1 MPRQKTIS
9 RTISVSTVEDG
20 VSQPSYIE
28 VQEAW
33 SNQATT
39 ASASTMPSD
48 CTESSWKA
56 YTPANSSNRAYLW
69 RRSRTM
75 TLNSSTRTYT
85 AGTWSYQRLSG
96 TNGTSINPRGLVADA
111 SKRSSGSATLVD
123 GTVITM
129 ANGDC
134 VTQQDNGHLY
144 QWVTEGSGRWID
156 LGVFQGEPG
165 KTYYTHIAWATGVTL
180 SSSQIDIPDGQQT
193 RPNAT
198 AVTGFTIAPTSQMP
212 WMGVLVDENTAD
224 STTATDY
231 TWNNVKG
238 EQGDGGVNYEIRSAI
253 GVIKIASDSTT
264 GTLTVT
270 VYFYKL
276 QDGTL
281 SAYSCYASAY
291 RRKGTTYTRITRRTS
306 KGTSMAISSAAVSS
320 DPQNSNYADAVVVFM
335 TDTSTG
341 SASAAPSTYL
351 AKLEIPV
358 VKDGDTGP
366 GGSDG
371 RPGRFY
377 YYAQEWQNSSLVSY
391 DVTDAMAPF
400 FSYYE
405 NYYVFNPK
413 TPGRYTMA
421 EMGAPYHYESIGGSQ
436 QIVYNENWE
445 IMVNDF
451 KYLIT
456 EAIFGSFAKFG
467 ASIINGDFLMSQYVI
482 ALGLGNTKQAVNN
495 ATKYQYCDP
504 DDMFGEGD
512 MYEDISD
519 RSIFPL
525 VHNGLI
531 DVENGDFSESVRS
544 DLCSLTWGGKMYSI
558 ELECFSNGADLE
570 VVLAMSGFGNNPSN
584 PSWSVGTIPQEYRDD
599 NTFFSHYFFVTPN
612 INTSSSFALYFRLS
626 SSGNGEYAE
635 ARNIRIRRVKFVP
648 QFCLDMKKG
657 KMVANNIV
665 ARGQLHGGS
674 ISYKTAPC
682 SANYG
687 VRLVTDET
695 IVTLSHNFYEG
706 TVVLPEPSADNEGHV
721 IEIFNGM
728 KLSFNWYLSF
738 VGFTDGLSGHQ
749 GFWNPFSGIVCLAP
763 GGGVNYLGWSGSRYG
778 ASYKSAALDGIT
790 YIKLICKNSWWNV
803 LKIEGSYRRDNNVMP
818 YLINTMVPDEG
829 IN

>member
-1 MPRQKTIS
+1 MAVKSIS
-9 RTISVSTVEDG
+9 RAICVTTVEDG
-20 VSQPSYIE
+20 QSQPYYIE
-28 VQEAW
+28 IQEAW

-48 CTESSWKA
+48 CTESSWKT
-56 YTPANSSNRAYLW
+56 YTPANSNNRAYLW
-69 RRSRTM
+69 IRQRQM
-75 TLNSSTRTYT
+75 TWNESSCQYVG
-85 AGTWSYQRLSG
+85 GTWNYKRLDG
-96 TNGTSINPRGLVADA
+96 TNGTSINPRGAVTDA
-111 SKRSSGSATLVD
+111 SKRSTGSATLTD

-144 QWVTEGSGRWID
+144 QWVTEGGGSWID
-156 LGVFQGEPG
+156 LGIFQGEPG
-165 KTYYTHIAWATGVTL
+165 KTYYTHIAWATSVTM
-180 SSSQIDIPDGQQT
+180 SSTELEIPDGQLT

-198 AVTGFTIAPTSQMP
+198 AVTGFTIGPTSQMP
-212 WMGVLVDENTAD
+212 WMGVLVDENTTD

-238 EQGDGGVNYEIRSAI
+238 AQGDGGVTYEIRSAI
-253 GVIKIASDSTT
+253 GTIKIAADATT

-281 SAYSCYASAY
+281 SAFSCYASAY
-291 RRKGTTYTRITRRTS
+291 RRYGTTYSRITRRTS

-320 DPQNSNYADAVVVFM
+320 VSGNANYAEAVVVFM
-335 TDTSTG
+335 TASSSGT
-341 SASAAPSTYL
+341 ASAAPSSYL

-366 GGSDG
+366 GGTNG

-377 YYAQEWQNSSLVSY
+377 YYAQEWQNSALVSY

-400 FSYYE
+400 FGYYE
-405 NYYVFNPK
+405 KYYVFNPT

-421 EMGAPYHYESIGGSQ
+421 EMGAPYHYESIDGTQ
-436 QIVYNENWE
+436 KIVYNENWE
-445 IMVNDF
+445 EMWNDF

-456 EAIFGSFAKFG
+456 EAIFGEFAKFG

-525 VHNGLI
+525 VHSSLI
-531 DVENGDFSESVRS
+531 EVENGEFSESVKS
-544 DLCSLTWGGKMYSI
+544 NQCNLTWGGRMYSI
-558 ELECFSNGADLE
+558 ELESFSNGADLE
-570 VVLAMSGFGNNPSN
+570 VVLALSGFGNTPSN
-584 PSWSVGTIPQEYRDD
+584 PSWSVATIPEEYHDD
-599 NTFFSHYFFVTPN
+599 TTFYTHRFFIQPN
-612 INTSSSFALYFRLS
+612 IDTSVPFSLYFRLS
-626 SSGNGEYAE
+626 SSGDGEYAE
-635 ARNIRIRRVKFVP
+635 VRNICIRRVKFVP

-674 ISYKTAPC
+674 ISHKTAPC

-706 TVVLPEPSADNEGHV
+706 TVVLPEPSADNEGHI

-728 KLSFNWYLSF
+728 KLSFIWYLSF

-763 GGGVNYLGWSGSRYG
+763 GGGVNYLGWNGSRYG

-790 YIKLICKNSWWNV
+790 YIKLICKNSWWHV
-803 LKIEGSYRRDNNVMP
+803 LKIEGSYLRDNNVMP
-818 YLINTMVPDEG
+818 YLLNTMVPDEG

>member
-1 MPRQKTIS
+1 MAVKSIS
-9 RTISVSTVEDG
+9 RAICVTTVEDG
-20 VSQPSYIE
+20 QSQPYYIE
-28 VQEAW
+28 IQEAW

-48 CTESSWKA
+48 CTESSWKT
-56 YTPANSSNRAYLW
+56 YTPANSNNRAYLW
-69 RRSRTM
+69 IRQRQMTWNESSRQ
-75 TLNSSTRTYT
+75 YVG
-85 AGTWSYQRLSG
+85 GTWNYKRLDG
-96 TNGTSINPRGLVADA
+96 TNGTSINPRGAVTDA
-111 SKRSSGSATLVD
+111 SKRSTGSATLTD

-144 QWVTEGSGRWID
+144 QWVTEGGGSWID
-156 LGVFQGEPG
+156 LGIFQGEPG
-165 KTYYTHIAWATGVTL
+165 KTYYTHIAWATSVTM
-180 SSSQIDIPDGQQT
+180 SSTELEIPDGQLT

-198 AVTGFTIAPTSQMP
+198 DVTGFTIGPTSQMP
-212 WMGVLVDENTAD
+212 WMGVLVDENTTD

-238 EQGDGGVNYEIRSAI
+238 AQGDGGVTYEIRSAI
-253 GVIKIASDSTT
+253 GTIKIAADATT

-281 SAYSCYASAY
+281 SAFSCYASAY
-291 RRKGTTYTRITRRTS
+291 RRYGTTYSRITRRTS

-320 DPQNSNYADAVVVFM
+320 VSGNANYAEAVVVFM
-335 TDTSTG
+335 TASSSGT
-341 SASAAPSTYL
+341 ASAAPSSYL

-366 GGSDG
+366 GGTNG

-377 YYAQEWQNSSLVSY
+377 YYAQEWQNSALVSY

-400 FSYYE
+400 FGYYE
-405 NYYVFNPK
+405 KYYVFNPT

-421 EMGAPYHYESIGGSQ
+421 EMGAPYHYESIDGTQ
-436 QIVYNENWE
+436 KIVYNENWE
-445 IMVNDF
+445 EMWNDF

-456 EAIFGSFAKFG
+456 EAIFGEFAKFG

-482 ALGLGNTKQAVNN
+482 ALGLGNTKQVVNN
-495 ATKYQYCDP
+495 ATKYQYVDP

-525 VHNGLI
+525 VHSSLI
-531 DVENGDFSESVRS
+531 EVENGEFSESVKS
-544 DLCSLTWGGKMYSI
+544 NQCNLTWGGRMYSI
-558 ELECFSNGADLE
+558 ELESFSNGADLE
-570 VVLAMSGFGNNPSN
+570 VVLALSGFGNTPSN
-584 PSWSVGTIPQEYRDD
+584 PSWSVATIPEEYHDD
-599 NTFFSHYFFVTPN
+599 TTFYTHRFFIQPN
-612 INTSSSFALYFRLS
+612 IDTSAPFSLYFRLS
-626 SSGNGEYAE
+626 SSGDGEYAE
-635 ARNIRIRRVKFVP
+635 VRNICIRRVKFLP

-706 TVVLPEPSADNEGHV
+706 TVVLPEPSADNEGHI

-763 GGGVNYLGWSGSRYG
+763 GGGVNYLGWNGSRYG

-790 YIKLICKNSWWNV
+790 YIKLICKNSWWHV
-803 LKIEGSYRRDNNVMP
+803 LKIEGSYQRDNNVMP
-818 YLINTMVPDEG
+818 YLLNTMVPDEG

>member
-1 MPRQKTIS
+1 MAVKSIS
-9 RTISVSTVEDG
+9 RAICVTTVEDG
-20 VSQPSYIE
+20 QSQPYYIE
-28 VQEAW
+28 IQEAW

-48 CTESSWKA
+48 CTESSWKT
-56 YTPANSSNRAYLW
+56 YTPANSNNRAYLW
-69 RRSRTM
+69 IRQRQMTWNESSRQ
-75 TLNSSTRTYT
+75 YVG
-85 AGTWSYQRLSG
+85 GTWNYKRLDG
-96 TNGTSINPRGLVADA
+96 TNGTSINPRGAVTDA
-111 SKRSSGSATLVD
+111 SKRSTGSATLTD

-144 QWVTEGSGRWID
+144 QWVTEGGGSWID
-156 LGVFQGEPG
+156 LGIFQGEPG
-165 KTYYTHIAWATGVTL
+165 KTYYTHIAWATSVTM
-180 SSSQIDIPDGQQT
+180 SSTELEIPDGQLT

-198 AVTGFTIAPTSQMP
+198 AVTGFTIGPTSQMP
-212 WMGVLVDENTAD
+212 WMGVLVDENTTD

-238 EQGDGGVNYEIRSAI
+238 AQGDGGVTYEIRSAI
-253 GVIKIASDSTT
+253 GTIKIAADATT

-281 SAYSCYASAY
+281 SAFSCYASAY
-291 RRKGTTYTRITRRTS
+291 RRYGTTYSRITRRTS

-320 DPQNSNYADAVVVFM
+320 VSGNANYAEAVVVFM
-335 TDTSTG
+335 TASSSGT
-341 SASAAPSTYL
+341 ASAAPSSYL

-366 GGSDG
+366 GGTNG

-377 YYAQEWQNSSLVSY
+377 YYAQEWQNSALVSY

-400 FSYYE
+400 FGYYE
-405 NYYVFNPK
+405 KYYVFNPT

-421 EMGAPYHYESIGGSQ
+421 EMGAPYHYESIDGTQ
-436 QIVYNENWE
+436 KIVYNENWE
-445 IMVNDF
+445 EMWNDF

-456 EAIFGSFAKFG
+456 EAIFGEFAKFG

-482 ALGLGNTKQAVNN
+482 ALGLGNTKQVVNN
-495 ATKYQYCDP
+495 ATKYQYVDP

-525 VHNGLI
+525 VHSSLI
-531 DVENGDFSESVRS
+531 EVENGEFSESVKS
-544 DLCSLTWGGKMYSI
+544 NQCNLTWGGRMYSI
-558 ELECFSNGADLE
+558 ELESFSNGADLE
-570 VVLAMSGFGNNPSN
+570 VVLALSGFGNTPSN
-584 PSWSVGTIPQEYRDD
+584 PSWSVATIPEEYHDD
-599 NTFFSHYFFVTPN
+599 TTFYTHRFFIQPN
-612 INTSSSFALYFRLS
+612 IDTSVPFSLYFRLS
-626 SSGNGEYAE
+626 SSGDGEYAE
-635 ARNIRIRRVKFVP
+635 VRNICIRRVKFVP

-674 ISYKTAPC
+674 ISHKTAPC

-706 TVVLPEPSADNEGHV
+706 TVVLPEPSADNEGHI

-763 GGGVNYLGWSGSRYG
+763 GGGVNYLGWNGSRYG

-790 YIKLICKNSWWNV
+790 YIKLICKNSWWHV
-803 LKIEGSYRRDNNVMP
+803 LKIEGSYLRDNNVMP
-818 YLINTMVPDEG
+818 YLLNTMVPDEG

>member
-1 MPRQKTIS
+1 MAVKSIS
-9 RTISVSTVEDG
+9 RAICVTTVEDG
-20 VSQPSYIE
+20 QSQPYYIE
-28 VQEAW
+28 IQEAW

-48 CTESSWKA
+48 CTESSWKT
-56 YTPANSSNRAYLW
+56 YTPANSNNRAYLW
-69 RRSRTM
+69 IRQRQMTWNESSRQ
-75 TLNSSTRTYT
+75 YVG
-85 AGTWSYQRLSG
+85 GTWNYKRLDG
-96 TNGTSINPRGLVADA
+96 TNGTSINPRGAVTDA
-111 SKRSSGSATLVD
+111 SKRSTGSATLTD

-144 QWVTEGSGRWID
+144 QWVTEGGGSWID
-156 LGVFQGEPG
+156 LGIFQGEPG
-165 KTYYTHIAWATGVTL
+165 KTYYTHIAWATSVTM
-180 SSSQIDIPDGQQT
+180 SSTELEIPDGQLT

-198 AVTGFTIAPTSQMP
+198 AVTGFTIGPTSQMP
-212 WMGVLVDENTAD
+212 WMGVLVDENTTD

-238 EQGDGGVNYEIRSAI
+238 AQGDGGVTYEIRSAI
-253 GVIKIASDSTT
+253 GTIKIAADATT

-281 SAYSCYASAY
+281 SAFSCYASAY
-291 RRKGTTYTRITRRTS
+291 RRYGTTYSRITRRTS

-320 DPQNSNYADAVVVFM
+320 VSGNANYAEAVVVFM
-335 TDTSTG
+335 TASSSGT
-341 SASAAPSTYL
+341 ASAAPSSYL

-366 GGSDG
+366 GGTNG

-377 YYAQEWQNSSLVSY
+377 YYAQEWQNSALVSY

-400 FSYYE
+400 FGYYE
-405 NYYVFNPK
+405 KYYVFNPT

-421 EMGAPYHYESIGGSQ
+421 EMGAPYHYESINGTQ
-436 QIVYNENWE
+436 KIVYNENWE
-445 IMVNDF
+445 EMWNDF

-456 EAIFGSFAKFG
+456 EAIFGEFAKFG

-482 ALGLGNTKQAVNN
+482 ALGLGNTKQVVNN
-495 ATKYQYCDP
+495 ATKYQYVDP

-525 VHNGLI
+525 VHSSLI
-531 DVENGDFSESVRS
+531 EVENGEFSESVKS
-544 DLCSLTWGGKMYSI
+544 NQCNLTWGGRMYSI
-558 ELECFSNGADLE
+558 ELESFSNGADLE
-570 VVLAMSGFGNNPSN
+570 VVLALSGFGNTPSN
-584 PSWSVGTIPQEYRDD
+584 PSWSVATIPEEYHDD
-599 NTFFSHYFFVTPN
+599 TTFYTHRFFIQPN
-612 INTSSSFALYFRLS
+612 IDTSAPFSLYFRLS
-626 SSGNGEYAE
+626 SSGDGEYAE
-635 ARNIRIRRVKFVP
+635 VRNIRIRRVKFVP

-674 ISYKTAPC
+674 ISHKTAPC

-706 TVVLPEPSADNEGHV
+706 TVVLPEPSADNEGHI

-763 GGGVNYLGWSGSRYG
+763 GGGVNYLGWNGSRYG
-778 ASYKSAALDGIT
+778 ARYKSAALDGIT
-790 YIKLICKNSWWNV
+790 YIKLICKNSWWHV
-803 LKIEGSYRRDNNVMP
+803 LKIEGSYLRDNNVMP
-818 YLINTMVPDEG
+818 YLLNTMVPDEG

>member
-33 SNQATT
+33 SNQSTT

-56 YTPANSSNRAYLW
+56 YTPANSSDRAYLW

-144 QWVTEGSGRWID
+144 QWVTEGSGQWID
-156 LGVFQGEPG
+156 LGVFKGEPG

-180 SSSQIDIPDGQQT
+180 SSSQIDIPEGQQT

-212 WMGVLVDENTAD
+212 WMGVLIDENTAD

-238 EQGDGGVNYEIRSAI
+238 EQGDGGVTYEIRSAI

-270 VYFYKL
+270 VYFYQL

-320 DPQNSNYADAVVVFM
+320 DPNNSNYADAVVVFM
-335 TDTSTG
+335 TATSTG
-341 SASAAPSTYL
+341 TASAAPSTYL

-366 GGSDG
+366 GGTNG

-405 NYYVFNPK
+405 NYYVFNPT
-413 TPGRYTMA
+413 TPGRYTMS
-421 EMGAPYHYESIGGSQ
+421 EMGAPFHYESIGGSQ
-436 QIVYNENWE
+436 QIVYNEDWE

-525 VHNGLI
+525 VHTGLI
-531 DVENGDFSESVRS
+531 EVENGDFSESVRS
-544 DLCSLTWGGKMYSI
+544 DLCFLTWGGKMYSI

-570 VVLAMSGFGNNPSN
+570 VVLAMSGFGNNPSY
-584 PSWSVGTIPQEYRDD
+584 PSWTVGTIPQEYRDD
-599 NTFFSHYFFVTPN
+599 NTFYSHYFFVTPN
-612 INTSSSFALYFRLS
+612 IDTSSSFALYFRLS

-635 ARNIRIRRVKFVP
+635 VRNIRIRRVKFVP

-657 KMVANNIV
+657 KMVANNII

-674 ISYKTAPC
+674 ISHRILRC
-682 SANYG
+682 HSNYEIFM
-687 VRLVTDET
+687 VTDQSV
-695 IVTLSHNFYEG
+695 VTLYNTFRYG
-706 TVVLPEPSADNEGHV
+706 TVVLPAPSEDNAGHV

-728 KLSFNWYLSF
+728 KLNFEWYLSF
-738 VGFTDGLSGHQ
+738 VGFNSYTGGQ
-749 GFWNPFSGIVCLAP
+749 RFRNPFDTNGYSLTVSGTQYYSW
-763 GGGVNYLGWSGSRYG
+763 NGSKAG
-778 ASYKSAALDGIT
+778 AGARSADLKGIT
-790 YIKLICKNSWWNV
+790 YIKLVCTNAYGSDYEWVV
-803 LKIEGSYRRDNNVMP
+803 LKIEAGYARDNNVKP
-818 YLINTMVPDEG
+818 YLLNTMVPD
-829 IN
+829 

>member
-1 MPRQKTIS
+1 MAVKSIS
-9 RTISVSTVEDG
+9 RAICVTTVEDG
-20 VSQPSYIE
+20 QSQPYYIE
-28 VQEAW
+28 IQEAW

-48 CTESSWKA
+48 CTESSWKT
-56 YTPANSSNRAYLW
+56 YTPANSNNRAYLW
-69 RRSRTM
+69 IRQRQMTWNESSRQ
-75 TLNSSTRTYT
+75 YVG
-85 AGTWSYQRLSG
+85 GTWNYKRLDG
-96 TNGTSINPRGLVADA
+96 TNGTSINPRGAVTDA
-111 SKRSSGSATLVD
+111 SKRSTGSATLTD

-144 QWVTEGSGRWID
+144 QWVTEGGGSWID
-156 LGVFQGEPG
+156 LGIFQGEPG
-165 KTYYTHIAWATGVTL
+165 KTYYTHIAWATSVTM
-180 SSSQIDIPDGQQT
+180 SSTELEIPDGQLT

-198 AVTGFTIAPTSQMP
+198 AVTGFTIGPTSQMP
-212 WMGVLVDENTAD
+212 WMGVLVDENTTD

-238 EQGDGGVNYEIRSAI
+238 AQGDGGVTYEIRSAI
-253 GVIKIASDSTT
+253 GTIKIAADATT

-281 SAYSCYASAY
+281 SAFSCYASAY
-291 RRKGTTYTRITRRTS
+291 RRYGTTYSRITRRTS

-320 DPQNSNYADAVVVFM
+320 VSGNANYAEAVVVFM
-335 TDTSTG
+335 TASSSGT
-341 SASAAPSTYL
+341 ASAAPSSYL

-366 GGSDG
+366 GGTNG

-377 YYAQEWQNSSLVSY
+377 YYAQEWQNSALVSY

-400 FSYYE
+400 FGYYE
-405 NYYVFNPK
+405 KYYVFNPT

-421 EMGAPYHYESIGGSQ
+421 EMGAPYHYESIDGTQ
-436 QIVYNENWE
+436 KIVYNENWE
-445 IMVNDF
+445 EMWNDF

-456 EAIFGSFAKFG
+456 EAIFGEFAKFG

-525 VHNGLI
+525 VHSSLI
-531 DVENGDFSESVRS
+531 EVENGEFSESVKS
-544 DLCSLTWGGKMYSI
+544 NQCNLTWGGRMYSI
-558 ELECFSNGADLE
+558 ELESFSNGADLE
-570 VVLAMSGFGNNPSN
+570 VVLALSGFGNTPSN
-584 PSWSVGTIPQEYRDD
+584 PSWSVATIPEEYHDD
-599 NTFFSHYFFVTPN
+599 TTFYTHRFFIQPN
-612 INTSSSFALYFRLS
+612 IDTSVPFSLYFRLS
-626 SSGNGEYAE
+626 SSGDGEYAE
-635 ARNIRIRRVKFVP
+635 VRNICIRRVKFVP

-674 ISYKTAPC
+674 ISHKTAPC

-706 TVVLPEPSADNEGHV
+706 TVVLPEPSADNEGHI

-728 KLSFNWYLSF
+728 KLSFIWYLSF
-738 VGFTDGLSGHQ
+738 VGFTDGLSGHH
-749 GFWNPFSGIVCLAP
+749 GFWNSFSGLVCLAP
-763 GGGVNYLGWSGSRYG
+763 GGGVNYLGWNGSRYG

-790 YIKLICKNSWWNV
+790 YIKLICKNSWWHV
-803 LKIEGSYRRDNNVMP
+803 LKIEGSYLRDNNVMP
-818 YLINTMVPDEG
+818 YLLNTMVPDEG